1 MSKLTLTSVL
11 VAGRIAMMTP
21 APLGATTYDHLAY
34 LTFSGR
40 VQVPGVTL
48 DAGTYR
54 FRLANPD
61 SGRKVLQ
68 VLSENGS
75 EVYAMFQT
83 RPDSRSKATDAATV
97 TFIETP
103 SGVPPAVRSLFY
115 GGQLDGYEFVYPR
128 GGPIMVAEFV
138 PQPEITY
145 SSSPPPTFPDARI
158 IPAPAAVPEPAAVAE
173 PVPPPAEEPIAPP
186 VEIAQTATPVPLVAI
201 GGFVT
206 LLAAFGVGLLR
217 KAFS

>member
-1 MSKLTLTSVL
+1 MSKLTLISVL
-11 VAGRIAMMTP
+11 VAGCLVTMTP

-40 VQVPGVTL
+40 VQVPGATL

-54 FRLANPD
+54 FRLADPD

-83 RPDSRSKATDAATV
+83 MPDSRRTATNTATV
-97 TFIETP
+97 TFMETP
-103 SGVPPAVRSLFY
+103 AGVPPAIRSLFY
-115 GGQLDGYEFVYPR
+115 GGQLHGYEFVYPR
-128 GGPIMVAEFV
+128 GGPIMIAEFV
-138 PQPEITY
+138 PQPEVTY
-145 SSSPPPTFPDARI
+145 SSFPPPTLPDARVV
-158 IPAPAAVPEPAAVAE
+158 PAPAAVPEPAAVAE
-173 PVPPPAEEPIAPP
+173 PVPAPAQEPVAPPAELPR
-186 VEIAQTATPVPLVAI
+186 TATPMPMVAI

-217 KAFS
+217 KASS

>member
-11 VAGRIAMMTP
+11 VAGCLAMMTP
-21 APLGATTYDHLAY
+21 APLGATTYDNLAY

-40 VQVPGVTL
+40 VQVPGAML
-48 DAGTYR
+48 YAGTYR

-68 VLSENGS
+68 VLSENGLK
-75 EVYAMFQT
+75 VYAMFQT
-83 RPDSRSKATDAATV
+83 IPDRRRIATGAATV
-97 TFIETP
+97 TFMETP
-103 SGVPPAVRSLFY
+103 AGVPPAVKSLFY
-115 GGQLDGYEFVYPR
+115 GGQLNGYEFVYPR
-128 GGPIMVAEFV
+128 GGPIMTAEVV

-145 SSSPPPTFPDARI
+145 ASTPAPTLPDARVV
-158 IPAPAAVPEPAAVAE
+158 PAPAAVPEPAAVAE
-173 PVPPPAEEPIAPP
+173 PVAAPAEESVAPP
-186 VEIAQTATPVPLVAI
+186 VEIAQTATPVPIVAI

-217 KAFS
+217 KAFI

>member
-11 VAGRIAMMTP
+11 VAGCIAMMTP
-21 APLGATTYDHLAY
+21 APLGASTYDHLAY

-61 SGRKVLQ
+61 SGRKILQ

-83 RPDSRSKATDAATV
+83 RPDTRRTATGAATV

-103 SGVPPAVRSLFY
+103 SGVPPAIRSLFY
-115 GGQLDGYEFVYPR
+115 GGQFNGYEFVYPR
-128 GGPIMVAEFV
+128 GGPIMIAEFV

-145 SSSPPPTFPDARI
+145 SSTPAPTFPDARVV
-158 IPAPAAVPEPAAVAE
+158 PAPAAVPEPAAVAE
-173 PVPPPAEEPIAPP
+173 PVPPLAEEPVAPP

-217 KAFS
+217 KAIS